1 MAFTTL
7 EQRFSQVSNQ
17 IYSRYAPSPEQLN
30 VVAPGTPSNIQND
43 SRSLPIVSTTR
54 DVSRLTKFARSSEG
68 LLFIGKQTLLQTGNT
83 FAETR
88 LYNPLNILLTA
99 VPFIGTGIT
108 RHVGKPIGVKSLKTP
123 TRNLRGALQQET
135 LDKFSTNSTNSGL
148 IGQLKNA
155 AISPFAAY
163 KYEPKLTEYFGA
175 TGLEYYIRPEDKFYE
190 IPIKFEGFVFN
201 GNLQIVKRPSRAIG
215 ERSSNGSQQYRVQPL
230 SERGNV
236 TVKNEPG
243 RIVNTFAWQYEKFA
257 NSKILP
263 IQDEKR
269 TFKQLETALD
279 TNGYF
284 AGRPFNITN
293 YGPDVD
299 NGKQASAKLVPGTNT
314 SYPTVVD
321 PYNNVTYGE
330 SKTPTSIQREGERRA
345 DRNVQQDKPPIPT
358 IYSGITG
365 DPKERPIYEGD
376 GIKSDII
383 KFIFRTNEYNANPV
397 HFRAFISTLKETVK
411 PEFGEQRYIGRTERF
426 VTYSGAKRTASM
438 EFNIVAFGRLEIK
451 PVWTR
456 INYLTGLAFPKG
468 YTDSGFMIP
477 PLFKITIGG
486 IYEDQPCYIES
497 LDYEFLDETI
507 TFDIDEEVS
516 QVVNVKMN
524 IILLEKTSKY
534 FDSPFYKITE
544 TA

>member
-43 SRSLPIVSTTR
+43 SRSLPIVSTAR

-135 LDKFSTNSTNSGL
+135 LDKFYTNTQGGL
-148 IGQLKNA
+148 AGLSAQLRNA
-155 AISPFAAY
+155 VVSPFAAY
-163 KYEPKLTEYFGA
+163 NYEPKLTKYFGDP
-175 TGLEYYIRPEDKFYE
+175 TKEYYLRPEDGFYTVPME
-190 IPIKFEGFVFN
+190 LVSNIIN
-201 GNLQIVKRPSRAIG
+201 GRLVISTLGTAGVA
-215 ERSSNGSQQYRVQPL
+215 QYRVQSL
-230 SERGNV
+230 AERGDKKPNIL
-236 TVKNEPG
+236 G
-243 RIVNTFAWQYEKFA
+243 RGIVNTFSDGYVSFA
-257 NSKILP
+257 TSKIIP
-263 IQDEKR
+263 IADEKR
-269 TFKQLETALD
+269 SFKQLENTLQ

-284 AGRPFNITN
+284 AGRAIEILNIT
-293 YGPDVD
+293 PDTD
-299 NGKQASAKLVPGTNT
+299 NGAAVKAKLLPNADVA
-314 SYPTVVD
+314 YPTIAD
-321 PYNNVTYGE
+321 PYNNLNVGVGGNIIGTG
-330 SKTPTSIQREGERRA
+330 SV
-345 DRNVQQDKPPIPT
+345 DRNVQAERPPIPT
-358 IYSGITG
+358 IYTGITG
-365 DPKERPIYEGD
+365 DPRERNPLYEAD

-383 KFIFRTNEYNANPV
+383 KFIFRTNEFNANPV
-397 HFRAFISTLKETVK
+397 HFRAFISSLKENVK
-411 PEFGEQRYIGRTERF
+411 PEFSEQRYIGRTERF
-426 VTYSGAKRTASM
+426 VTYSGAKRTANM
-438 EFNIVAFGRLEIK
+438 EFNIVAFGRSEIN
-451 PVWTR
+451 PVWKR

-486 IYEDQPCYIES
+486 IYEDQPCYIDT
-497 LDYEFLDETI
+497 LDYDFIDENI
-507 TFDIDEEVS
+507 TFDIDEEVP